1 MLISKMFRSLFLKTY
16 NKSSMTIG
24 QYKQSAGF
32 SLIELITVIVLLGIL
47 SVFAVGRLMSPDQ
60 FAVKVFFNDTVNAV
74 RFAQKLAVG
83 TGCDVQV
90 RMSVAGYQ
98 LRRSSACTANNFNV
112 LVNNPANRSKDYEN
126 LSTGFKVSMV
136 AVSVP
141 LTSMIFN
148 ARGTLDSGEN
158 VTYTVSDGSTG
169 SSNSFNFTVFGQTG
183 LVNVP

>member
-1 MLISKMFRSLFLKTY
+1 
-16 NKSSMTIG
+16 MTIG

-47 SVFAVGRLMSPDQ
+47 SVFAVSRLMSPDQ

-90 RMSVAGYQ
+90 KMSVAGYQ
-98 LRRSSACTANNFNV
+98 LLRSSAISTNPGISACTANNFDV
-112 LVNNPANRSKDYEN
+112 LVNNPVNRSKDYEN
-126 LSTGFKVSMV
+126 LGTGFKVSMV
-136 AVSVP
+136 PASDP

-148 ARGTLDSGEN
+148 ARGVLDSGDN
-158 VTYTVSDGSTG
+158 VTYTVSDGITG
-169 SSNSFNFTVFGQTG
+169 SSSSFNFTVFGQTG